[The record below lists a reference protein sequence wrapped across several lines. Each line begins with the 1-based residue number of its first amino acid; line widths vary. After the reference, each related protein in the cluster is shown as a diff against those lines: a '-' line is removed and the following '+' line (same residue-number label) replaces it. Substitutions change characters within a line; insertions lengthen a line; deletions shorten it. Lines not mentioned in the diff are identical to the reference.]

1 MEQQKIESGVD
12 GSKKVITIQKITEH
26 VILFTLARPKAL
38 NAFNTEMALQIY
50 NFFEELALNP
60 ASARVIIITG
70 YGDKAFCAGADLKER
85 VRISTETWHK
95 QHIFF
100 ERMIRSII
108 DCPIPVIG
116 AVNGLAYGGGCEVV
130 GACDFVFAS
139 EDAKFAQPETKLGI
153 IPGAGG
159 TQNLPRTMGE
169 RRAKELIFTGS
180 PFSADEAYRWGLVNQ
195 VVPKK
200 ELLQKVQ
207 KVAEKISKNSPLA
220 IRQAKQAIH
229 RGLQLSLRDGLAF
242 EIEAYNRTI
251 NTNDRREGLSAFNEK
266 RKPNYTGT

>member
-1 MEQQKIESGVD
+1 M
-12 GSKKVITIQKITEH
+12 
-26 VILFTLARPKAL
+26 
-38 NAFNTEMALQIY
+38 
-50 NFFEELALNP
+50 
-60 ASARVIIITG
+60 
-70 YGDKAFCAGADLKER
+70 DLH
-85 VRISTETWHK
+85 T
-95 QHIFF
+95 
-100 ERMIRSII
+100 
-108 DCPIPVIG
+108 
-116 AVNGLAYGGGCEVV
+116 V
-130 GACDFVFAS
+130 GAARLS
-139 EDAKFAQPETKLGI
+139 G
-153 IPGAGG
+153 
-159 TQNLPRTMGE
+159 QNLPRAMGE

-251 NTNDRREGLSAFNEK
+251 NTNDRREGISAFNEK